1 MIRFNEWMA
10 FRQTVPEGNDGGY
23 RFVGTY
29 NTENIGGIG
38 EGRPVEVAEALKCVP
53 ESFRMQF
60 SGLNGLSAGKSV
72 SEQSKEVL
80 WITNKDMDI
89 TYVFERA

>member
-10 FRQTVPEGNDGGY
+10 FRQTVPEGDGDY

-29 NTENIGGIG
+29 DTEKIGGIG
-38 EGRPVEVAEALKCVP
+38 EGRPVGVSEALRCVP
-53 ESFRMQF
+53 ESFRIQF
-60 SGLNGLSAGKSV
+60 SGVSGLSAGKSV

>member
-10 FRQTVPEGNDGGY
+10 FRQTVPEGDGGGF

-29 NTENIGGIG
+29 DTEKLGGIG
-38 EGRPVEVAEALKCVP
+38 HGTAVDIGEALRSVP
-53 ESFRMQF
+53 ESYRVQF
-60 SGLNGLSAGKSV
+60 SGVNGLSAGRSV
-72 SEQSKEVL
+72 SEQSREVL

-89 TYVFERA
+89 TYVFERT